1 MMARTRARRPR
12 WHDGRQ
18 TNWRPG
24 ELSGALGRSL
34 GLALLMALACLAWA
48 APLTPALAAGAQQ
61 SASSQSSHQAQSARP
76 ADSGRPT
83 EAVAYARIAVVRVLT
98 YYYGKVND
106 GAPIFVSSPCAADG
120 ALIGTT
126 GSNLNSYNYVLTPTA
141 AVNPITP
148 CGGVQTAFQQLYGN
162 ASSWG
167 ISKIDVVLNAAYT
180 GVGSSQLGSVTFT
193 VSPGSI
199 TSIGSATGPQLLALA
214 LAAGPNSP
222 THDMPTLELPQPSDT
237 PANPAAATV
246 FDLTGHD
253 GQPLGRDSLLVS
265 EINSTLYPVAFPASQ
280 VGQQLSPSATPTPL
294 ATPNGIGGTVVPT
307 TTSAPTSVATP
318 TALAGQLSLGAPEI
332 DSNGRLIG
340 MVVADP
346 TGAHVILP
354 TATLK
359 SIIGG
364 ISGASGPLMSQWQQ
378 GLTDFYANPPKY
390 SAANSTF
397 TGLLKSYPDF
407 GGVSAFITATSQQ
420 TTTIPPLTVAPSA
433 TPTPTPSTSPNTS
446 SGLSTTT
453 LALLGGGALV
463 VLLALIALLLVIRR
477 RNAQARAAIQA
488 EYQARLEEEAGLDLL
503 PEDASLDDLD
513 HYTDYN
519 ARPGDQPGRMPA
531 APGRMTLPPEAALP
545 GAPRGMSQGMARQD
559 FVSGAPGPQS
569 MPRDMSQGMA
579 RGAMMDGAAA
589 AGSAA
594 MGGLEPPMAPGPQS
608 MPRPSQGPQ
617 SMPRPSQGPQPV
629 RPPAMSDEVPTAI
642 LAARDPAP
650 ARKGAILTPMAAGA
664 TDPGVKRANEPN
676 QDNILAVQ
684 GFRMAAGRPQPYGLF
699 IVADGM
705 GGHLNGQ
712 EASRLTIEIVAR
724 TVMQPLTTA
733 LPLDDA
739 SLNAL
744 LVDGVQR
751 ANAELQERNRSSKS
765 DMGTTITAAL
775 VVDDRAYIINV
786 GDSRTYVLSP
796 DAGLRQITSDH
807 SVVASLVTA
816 GVIKPEDVYT
826 HPRRN
831 QIYRSLG
838 GDDAAVEVDSFSVT
852 LQAGDKL
859 LLCSDGLWEMV
870 HDPQIAAI
878 LRGAADP
885 KQAVELLTRE
895 ANTNGGEDNIGVI
908 VVRMLEGAPHNAQV
922 GAQIVA
928 APQNPAGAEAQQ
940 TH

>member
-1 MMARTRARRPR
+1 MMARIRAGRPH
-12 WHDGRQ
+12 WHDGRR
-18 TNWRPG
+18 TGRRLG
-24 ELSGALGRSL
+24 ELSGVLGRSL
-34 GLALLMALACLAWA
+34 GLALLALLACVAWA
-48 APLTPALAAGAQQ
+48 APLAPALAAGAQASTQQ
-61 SASSQSSHQAQSARP
+61 SAQAQRAQL
-76 ADSGRPT
+76 AASGRPT
-83 EAVAYARIAVVRVLT
+83 QAVAYARIAVVRVLT

-106 GAPIFVSSPCAADG
+106 GAPIYVRNPCAADG
-120 ALIGTT
+120 ALVGTT
-126 GSNLNSYNYVLTPTA
+126 GSNLNSYNYVLTPTS

-148 CGGVQTAFQQLYGN
+148 CQGVQTAFQQLYGN
-162 ASSWG
+162 ASGWG
-167 ISKIDVVLNAAYT
+167 ISNISVVLDAAYT
-180 GVGSSQLGSVTFT
+180 GVGNSQLGSVTFAI
-193 VSPGSI
+193 SPGSI

-214 LAAGPNSP
+214 LAPATNSP
-222 THDMPTLELPQPSDT
+222 THDMPTLSLPQPSDT
-237 PANPAAATV
+237 PANAAAATV
-246 FDLTGHD
+246 LDLTAHD
-253 GQPLGRDSLLVS
+253 GQPLGRDSLLTT
-265 EINSTLYPVAFPASQ
+265 EINSTLYPVAFPAAQ
-280 VGQQLSPSATPTPL
+280 VGQQPGPSATPTPL
-294 ATPNGIGGTVVPT
+294 ATASGIGGTVVPT

-318 TALAGQLSLGAPEI
+318 TALSAQITLGAPEI

-340 MVVADP
+340 MVAADAN
-346 TGAHVILP
+346 GNHIILP
-354 TATLK
+354 LSTLK
-359 SIIGG
+359 ATIGG
-364 ISGASGPLMSQWQQ
+364 ISGSSGPLMTQWQT

-390 SAANSTF
+390 SDANTVF
-397 TGLLKSYPDF
+397 TGLLKTYPDF

-420 TTTIPPLTVAPSA
+420 TTAIPPLTVPPSV
-433 TPTPTPSTSPNTS
+433 TPTPTPVAVPGTPRTF
-446 SGLSTTT
+446 STTT

-463 VLLALIALLLVIRR
+463 VLLALIALFLVMRR
-477 RNAQARAAIQA
+477 RSMQARAAIQA
-488 EYQARLEEEAGLDLL
+488 DYQARLDEEAGLDLL

-513 HYTDYN
+513 RYDGYD
-519 ARPGDQPGRMPA
+519 APPMDQPGRMPA
-531 APGRMTLPPEAALP
+531 LPGRMSFPPEGP
-545 GAPRGMSQGMARQD
+545 PSMPRGMSQGM
-559 FVSGAPGPQS
+559 S
-569 MPRDMSQGMA
+569 
-579 RGAMMDGAAA
+579 RGAMMGGA
-589 AGSAA
+589 AGSAMAGAA
-594 MGGLEPPMAPGPQS
+594 MGGMEPPPLPPLAPAPHS

-617 SMPRPSQGPQPV
+617 AGRGMPG
-629 RPPAMSDEVPTAI
+629 MDDETPTAV
-642 LAARDPAP
+642 LSAREPAP
-650 ARKGAILTPMAAGA
+650 ARKGAVLTPAAAGA
-664 TDPGVKRANEPN
+664 TDPGVKRASEPN

-684 GFRMAAGRPQPYGLF
+684 GLRMAAGRPQPYGLF

-712 EASRLTIEIVAR
+712 EASRLAIDIVAR
-724 TVMQPLTTA
+724 TVMQPLTTT

-739 SLNAL
+739 SLNSL

-751 ANAELQERNRSSKS
+751 ANAELQERNRSTKG

-775 VVDDRAYIINV
+775 VVDDRAYVINV

-885 KQAVELLTRE
+885 RQAVELLTRE

-908 VVRMLEGAPHNAQV
+908 VVRMLEGAPHNAQP

>member
-1 MMARTRARRPR
+1 MT
-12 WHDGRQ
+12 
-18 TNWRPG
+18 
-24 ELSGALGRSL
+24 GALGRSL
-34 GLALLMALACLAWA
+34 GLAALLALACVAWA
-48 APLTPALAAGAQQ
+48 APLTPALAAGARGAAQTIHTQ
-61 SASSQSSHQAQSARP
+61 STQR
-76 ADSGRPT
+76 ADSSRPT
-83 EAVAYARIAVVRVLT
+83 QAVAYARIAVVRVLT

-106 GAPIFVSSPCAADG
+106 GAPIFVPSPCAADG

-126 GSNLNSYNYVLTPTA
+126 GANLNSYNYVLTPTA
-141 AVNPITP
+141 AVNPINP
-148 CGGVQTAFQQLYGN
+148 CQGVQTAFQQLYGN

-167 ISKIDVVLNAAYT
+167 ISKIEVTLDAAYT

-199 TSIGSATGPQLLALA
+199 ISIGSASGPQLLALA
-214 LAAGPNSP
+214 LATGPNSP
-222 THDMPTLELPQPSDT
+222 SHDMPTLELPQPSDT
-237 PANPAAATV
+237 PANASAATV

-265 EINSTLYPVAFPASQ
+265 EINSTLYPVAFPAAQ
-280 VGQQLSPSATPTPL
+280 VGQQQAPAPTPTSL
-294 ATPNGIGGTVVPT
+294 ATPSGIGGTVVPT

-318 TALAGQLSLGAPEI
+318 TTLSGQITLGAPEI

-340 MVVADP
+340 MVVADAS
-346 TGAHVILP
+346 GNHVILP
-354 TATLK
+354 MATLK
-359 SIIGG
+359 STIGG
-364 ISGASGPLMSQWQQ
+364 ITGASGSLMSQWQQ

-390 SAANSTF
+390 SDANTIF
-397 TGLLKSYPDF
+397 AGLLKSYPDF

-420 TTTIPPLTVAPSA
+420 TTTIPPLTVPPTATA
-433 TPTPTPSTSPNTS
+433 TPTPVSVPGTH
-446 SGLSTTT
+446 SGISTTT
-453 LALLGGGALV
+453 LALLGGAALIIV
-463 VLLALIALLLVIRR
+463 LALIVLLFFLRR

-488 EYQARLEEEAGLDLL
+488 EYQARLDEEAGLDLL

-513 HYTDYN
+513 QYGGYN
-519 ARPGDQPGRMPA
+519 AQQITPPGRMSF
-531 APGRMTLPPEAALP
+531 PPEAAP
-545 GAPRGMSQGMARQD
+545 ASMPRGMSQGMAQRD
-559 FVSGAPGPQS
+559 MAPPS
-569 MPRDMSQGMA
+569 MPRELSQGMSRAMSQGMS
-579 RGAMMDGAAA
+579 RDAMIDGAAA
-589 AGSAA
+589 AASAA
-594 MGGLEPPMAPGPQS
+594 MGGMEPPVAPGPQS

-617 SMPRPSQGPQPV
+617 SMPRPSQGPQSMP
-629 RPPAMSDEVPTAI
+629 RPSQGPQAGRGAPGMSDETPTAI
-642 LAARDPAP
+642 LTAREPAP
-650 ARKGAILTPMAAGA
+650 ARKGAILTPVAAGG
-664 TDPGVKRANEPN
+664 TDPGVKRASEPN

-684 GFRMAAGRPQPYGLF
+684 GLRMAAGRPQPYGLF

-712 EASRLTIEIVAR
+712 EASRLTIDIVAR
-724 TVMQPLTTA
+724 TVMQPLTTT
-733 LPLDDA
+733 LPLDDS

-751 ANAELQERNRSSKS
+751 ANAELQERNRNTNG

-816 GVIKPEDVYT
+816 GVIKPEDIYT

-885 KQAVELLTRE
+885 RQAVELLTRE

-908 VVRMLEGAPHNAQV
+908 VVRMLEGAPHNAQP
-922 GAQIVA
+922 GAQIIA
-928 APQNPAGAEAQQ
+928 APQSAPAPQNAEA
-940 TH
+940 